1 MKYRTQL
8 IDLVVFFNCSDFGE
22 ATELRLG
29 GNFLSQVSYSGVETK
44 DTNSQFKILKL
55 GRRFGSA
62 PPTISRQQL
71 FEIMVHRRHM
81 GALLPQP
88 TSQRN
93 ANTTLVCSK
102 WSIRPHCSWPSKAAG
117 ILTARQRCE
126 QGCRR
131 LWYQHTTILM

>member
-62 PPTISRQQL
+62 PPIRGCKPKWAQI
-71 FEIMVHRRHM
+71 FF
-81 GALLPQP
+81 ALE
-88 TSQRN
+88 SHEN
-93 ANTTLVCSK
+93 WGSYGV
-102 WSIRPHCSWPSKAAG
+102 
-117 ILTARQRCE
+117 
-126 QGCRR
+126 
-131 LWYQHTTILM
+131 

>member
-62 PPTISRQQL
+62 PPTYEMNL
-71 FEIMVHRRHM
+71 GEI
-81 GALLPQP
+81 GGQSGLINSDA
-88 TSQRN
+88 
-93 ANTTLVCSK
+93 
-102 WSIRPHCSWPSKAAG
+102 
-117 ILTARQRCE
+117 
-126 QGCRR
+126 
-131 LWYQHTTILM
+131 

>member
-62 PPTISRQQL
+62 PPTWVGFYCLLIRLPLSCR
-71 FEIMVHRRHM
+71 FEWMSYSADGLVLP
-81 GALLPQP
+81 AYAELELLV
-88 TSQRN
+88 
-93 ANTTLVCSK
+93 L
-102 WSIRPHCSWPSKAAG
+102 H
-117 ILTARQRCE
+117 
-126 QGCRR
+126 
-131 LWYQHTTILM
+131 